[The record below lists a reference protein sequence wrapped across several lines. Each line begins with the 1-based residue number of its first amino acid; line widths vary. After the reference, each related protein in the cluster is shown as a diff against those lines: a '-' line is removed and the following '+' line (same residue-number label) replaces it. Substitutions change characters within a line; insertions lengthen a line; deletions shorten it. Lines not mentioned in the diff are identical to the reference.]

1 MKYITPESEMILIS
15 NVVATS
21 QEDIPGT
28 SNGYGGGIQLPFI
41 PG

>member
-1 MKYITPESEMILIS
+1 MKYTTPKTEIIYIT

-21 QEDIPGT
+21 EVNDSG
-28 SNGYGGGIQLPFI
+28 NDNNYGGGIQLPFI